1 VLGLVLG
8 GVATFVLSLIVAC
21 KFLRM
26 RCRGIGPP
34 FGPPAQRLH
43 TPRPRARRWALFIV
57 LSTAIVSTAVG
68 LLIAV
73 GTGSAPAALIGVA
86 VSGGLWFAKV
96 PPQRDL
102 DMLPRTP
109 SSVLTRPFSLLYE
122 RMGEDQQE
130 WCDIRCEAAK
140 PKPQYIADA
149 AEYYWNQTRRVSDPQ
164 HRSRLDRWRES
175 IVHKISL
182 VRLIDLDAG
191 PRRLADSLQQHIST
205 ANTRRYNDDDQDRL
219 ARRLETEALNELHL
233 FLAYAYRL
241 GYHNMLIYPFRVG
254 TYRPEPPPPGAQPPQ
269 TQPVEPIAPDL

>member
-1 VLGLVLG
+1 VPGLVLG
-8 GVATFVLSLIVAC
+8 GVATFALSLIVAC
-21 KFLRM
+21 KVLRM
-26 RCRGIGPP
+26 RCRGTGPP
-34 FGPPAQRLH
+34 FG
-43 TPRPRARRWALFIV
+43 PRARRWALFIV

-68 LLIAV
+68 LLIAAAS
-73 GTGSAPAALIGVA
+73 GSAPAALIGVI

-109 SSVLTRPFSLLYE
+109 ASVPMRPFSLLYE
-122 RMGEDQQE
+122 RMGEDQQN

-149 AEYYWNQTRRVSDPQ
+149 AEYYWNQTRRVTDPQ
-164 HRSRLDRWRES
+164 HRARLDRWRES
-175 IVHKISL
+175 IVRKINL

-191 PRRLADSLQQHIST
+191 PRRLEAQLQLYSST
-205 ANTRRYNDDDQDRL
+205 ANTRKYNVDDQDQL

-241 GYHNMLIYPFRVG
+241 GYHTMLIYPFRVG
-254 TYRPEPPPPGAQPPQ
+254 AYRPEPPPPGAQPPR
-269 TQPVEPIAPDL
+269 TKPAEPIAPDR

>member
-1 VLGLVLG
+1 VPGLVLG

-26 RCRGIGPP
+26 RCRGTGPP
-34 FGPPAQRLH
+34 FGR
-43 TPRPRARRWALFIV
+43 RARYSALFIV
-57 LSTAIVSTAVG
+57 ISTAILSAAVG
-68 LLIAV
+68 LLIAAA
-73 GTGSAPAALIGVA
+73 TSSAPAALIGVV
-86 VSGGLWFAKV
+86 VSGGLLFAKV

-102 DMLPRTP
+102 DMLPGTW
-109 SSVLTRPFSLLYE
+109 SSVLTRPFGRLYE
-122 RMGEDQQE
+122 RMGEDMQD

-149 AEYYWNQTRRVSDPQ
+149 AEYYWNQTRRVTDPQ

-175 IVHKISL
+175 IAHKISL

-191 PRRLADSLQQHIST
+191 PRRLEAQLQLYSST
-205 ANTRRYNDDDQDRL
+205 ANTRKYNVDDQERL

-241 GYHNMLIYPFRVG
+241 GYHTMLIYPFRVG
-254 TYRPEPPPPGAQPPQ
+254 AYRPEPPSPGAQPPQ
-269 TQPVEPIAPDL
+269 AKPVEPIAPDL